1 MSRSEHFRLGAVPHE
16 QMLSLARA
24 EADMH
29 LANIHEHIENLPG
42 SQGETAFASR
52 HVTSTREKM
61 TPIVSHKVSK
71 IPGNRFS
78 RDWN

>member
-1 MSRSEHFRLGAVPHE
+1 
-16 QMLSLARA
+16 
-24 EADMH
+24 MH